1 MDNSNN
7 KNTRRIAR
15 NTLLLYVRML
25 LLMVISLYTSRIVLN
40 SLGIDDY
47 GIYNVVGGVV
57 AMFSIVSGS
66 LSASISRYITYELG
80 KRSKESIHRVFCT
93 SVNVQFILIGVVLFL
108 METIG
113 VWFLNHKMIIPPQSI
128 VAANWVFQFS
138 IITFCFNLWSVPYN
152 ATIIAHEKM
161 SAFAYISIFD
171 AVAKLIIAFAI
182 TIIPKDRLIYYGLL
196 VLIVSIIQ
204 RFLYTLYCRK
214 NFEECKYEFY
224 VDMSTT
230 KEMFGFAGW
239 NFIGAS
245 AVVLR
250 DQGGN
255 ILLNLFFGPVVNA
268 ARGIAMSVNSAVYG
282 FVSNFM
288 VALNPQITKS
298 YASDNHDYM
307 FSLAFQGAR
316 LSFYILLIL
325 ALPIIMTTPFLLHL
339 WLGIVPE
346 HASNFV
352 RLVLIFTMSESLASP
367 LITIMLATGNIRNYQ
382 ILVGGIQLMNLP
394 LCYLGLKLG
403 LPPET
408 VFVVAIFTSVL
419 SEFARLIMLN
429 KMVGLPIREFLD
441 KVYFNVIAVALL
453 SAIVPILV
461 SMQYQNLDLISF
473 VWICLISISCT
484 VVTIYF
490 VGCDKNDRLVI
501 RTNAVNLY
509 HKIFK

>member
-1 MDNSNN
+1 MNNNN
-7 KNTRRIAR
+7 KRIAK
-15 NTLLLYVRML
+15 NTLLLYIRML
-25 LLMVISLYTSRIVLN
+25 LLMVISLYTSRVVLN
-40 SLGIDDY
+40 ALGIDDY

-57 AMFSIVSGS
+57 AMFSVISGS

-80 KRSKESIHRVFCT
+80 KGCKESIHRVFCT

-113 VWFLNHKMIIPPQSI
+113 VWFLNHKMVIPLQSM

-182 TIIPKDRLIYYGLL
+182 TIISKDKLIYYGLL

-204 RFLYTLYCRK
+204 RLLYTTYCRK
-214 NFEECKYEFY
+214 NFEECKYKFY
-224 VDMSTT
+224 IDRSTT

-255 ILLNLFFGPVVNA
+255 ILLNIFFGPVVNA

-307 FSLAFQGAR
+307 FSIAFQGAR
-316 LSFYILLIL
+316 ISFYILLIL
-325 ALPIIMTTPFLLHL
+325 VLPIIMTTPFLLHL

-346 HASNFV
+346 LASNFV

-382 ILVGGIQLMNLP
+382 ILVGGIQLLNLP
-394 LCYLGLKLG
+394 LCYLGLKFG
-403 LPPET
+403 MPPET

-419 SEFARLIMLN
+419 SEFARLVML
-429 KMVGLPIREFLD
+429 KRMVGLSIRKFLY
-441 KVYFNVIAVALL
+441 KVYFNVLVVALL

-461 SMQYQNLDLISF
+461 SMQFQNLEMISF
-473 VWICLISISCT
+473 VWICFVSISCT
-484 VVTIYF
+484 VATIYF

-501 RTNAVNLY
+501 RTNVINLY